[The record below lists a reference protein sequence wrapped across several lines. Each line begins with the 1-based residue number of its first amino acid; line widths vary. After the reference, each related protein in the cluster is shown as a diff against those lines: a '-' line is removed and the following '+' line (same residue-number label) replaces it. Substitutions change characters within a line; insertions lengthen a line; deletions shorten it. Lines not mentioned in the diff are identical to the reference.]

1 MSCGIGGGIIT
12 GEEKF
17 GRGWIGDAKPCGGV
31 ISVPN
36 PDGGVTINFPAT
48 NSVYDNSKN
57 FKVHAVTLTLIGPY
71 PMSNS
76 SELFPYTTVCS
87 SFKWVEPL
95 FFWART
101 RKQI

>member
-1 MSCGIGGGIIT
+1 MACGIGGGIIT
-12 GEEKF
+12 SEAKF

-57 FKVHAVTLTLIGPY
+57 FKVHAVTLSLDRTIPNVKLVRAI
-71 PMSNS
+71 SIC
-76 SELFPYTTVCS
+76 CS
-87 SFKWVEPL
+87 MFKFQVG
-95 FFWART
+95 
-101 RKQI
+101 